1 MGDIIRS
8 ARQFAEKAY
17 EGQTRKYTNE
27 TYINHPVAVA
37 SLVNDVGSDNNMIAA
52 ALLHDI
58 VEDTPITIHDISKEF
73 SNDIACLVD
82 ELTDISKPADGN
94 RKARKEID
102 RMHTAKASDRAKT
115 IKLADLIDNSKSII
129 EHDPEFA
136 KVYIAE
142 KKALLEVLSE
152 GNILLFNL
160 ANRIVD
166 RNRING

>member
-1 MGDIIRS
+1 MIRA
-8 ARQFAEKAY
+8 ARNFAEKAH

-27 TYINHPVAVA
+27 PYISHPVSVA
-37 SLVNDVGSDNNMIAA
+37 MLVNDVESDSNMIAA
-52 ALLHDI
+52 ALLHDV
-58 VEDTPITIHDISKEF
+58 VEDTSLTIHDISKEF
-73 SNDIACLVD
+73 GNDIACLVD

-102 RMHTAKASDRAKT
+102 RMHTSKASDRAKT
-115 IKLADLIDNSKSII
+115 IKLADLIDNSKSIV
-129 EHDPEFA
+129 EHDPKFA

-142 KKALLEVLSE
+142 KKALLEVLTE

-166 RNRING
+166 RNRLNG